1 MRLLIID
8 DDARYRTLLR
18 HHVTCRWPQATCVE
32 YDPQVRGALA
42 PEICAHGFDA
52 ALLGGAHGLDWLE
65 DLARRSGFPPIVLF
79 SARRDDGVER
89 RARALGASAVLAREK
104 IDHEALIE
112 AVAQSAEHQARMRAA
127 RSADGPDPF
136 RFSGARIPGY
146 RCVRRLAK
154 GHISE
159 LYLAE
164 SELDLALVVIK
175 VARDRLEENA
185 LDHTFK
191 RFLQEHEI
199 AQRIEAPCVVRFYD
213 LGVSDEHAYLVMEY
227 FRHGDLTK
235 RIRTGVSP
243 AEALRIALQLACA
256 LQAVHEAGVL
266 HRDLKPG
273 NVMVRDDGSLA
284 LIDFGLSKQV
294 ALELD
299 ATDRNLICGTPHYMS
314 PEQGHGEPIDARS
327 DLYSLGVILYEMLSG
342 RKPYTAENPMSIIYL
357 HRKAPLPALPE
368 SLARLQPLV
377 WKLLAKLPA
386 DRFESAAAAAAALQQ
401 ALEDLYAAELVA

>member
-8 DDARYRTLLR
+8 EDPQYRALLC

-32 YDPQVRGALA
+32 YDPQARGVLA
-42 PEICAHGFDA
+42 PEVRANGFDVV
-52 ALLGGAHGLDWLE
+52 LLGGSHALEWLE
-65 DLARRSGFPPIVLF
+65 DLSQRSGFAPVVLF
-79 SARRDDGVER
+79 GKLGDEGLARRGH
-89 RARALGASAVLAREK
+89 ALGAATVLGKEK
-104 IDHEALIE
+104 IDHGALI
-112 AVAQSAEHQARMRAA
+112 AAIAQAADRRGRMRAERTA
-127 RSADGPDPF
+127 ADLDSDQ
-136 RFSGARIPGY
+136 FSGARIPGY
-146 RCVRRLAK
+146 RRVRRLAK

-199 AQRIEAPCVVRFYD
+199 VQRIEAPCIVRLFD

-227 FRHGDLTK
+227 FRHGDLSK
-235 RIRTGVSP
+235 RIRAGVTP
-243 AEALRIALQLACA
+243 QEALRLALQLACA
-256 LQAVHEAGVL
+256 LQAVHSAGVL

-273 NVMVRDDGSLA
+273 NVMLRDDGSVA
-284 LIDFGLSKQV
+284 LIDFGLSKHT
-294 ALELD
+294 ALPLD
-299 ATDRNLICGTPHYMS
+299 VTDHNLICGTPHYMS

-342 RKPYTAENPMSIIYL
+342 RKPYTAENPMAIIYL
-357 HRKAPLPALPE
+357 HRKAPVPVLPGE
-368 SLARLQPLV
+368 LAKLQPLLER
-377 WKLLAKLPA
+377 LLAKSPA
-386 DRFESAAAAAAALQQ
+386 DRFESAGAAAAALQQ